1 MAENPLLDK
10 LDGIESRFEE
20 TATLITDPDVI
31 ADRERYVRL
40 SKEYRELQK
49 LTDAARQYRTALSD
63 LDDAKNIL
71 ASESDPE
78 LRGWRLNGR

>member
-20 TATLITDPDVI
+20 TATLITDPAVI

-40 SKEYRELQK
+40 SKEYRDLQK
-49 LTDAARQYRTALSD
+49 LTEAARRYRATLSD
-63 LDDAKNIL
+63 LADAKSIL
-71 ASESDPE
+71 PSNRPC
-78 LRGWRLNGR
+78 RQWKKR